1 MSTTISTGVGLY
13 APGENITGEATSA
26 ITAKT
31 FLQITGD
38 RSTTSGGN
46 IAVAPATAAGR
57 ICGVARNDAASGAL
71 VAIARGASRVVK
83 VTANGTIAAFA
94 EVQVGASGQAVT
106 KSSGVAVGYALTGAV
121 SGADAEISL
130 YN

>member
-1 MSTTISTGVGLY
+1 MSTIISTGVGIY
-13 APGENITGEATSA
+13 NPDENLTGEATA
-26 ITAKT
+26 TVTAKT
-31 FLQITGD
+31 FLQISGN
-38 RSTTSGGN
+38 RVSGGN

-57 ICGVARNDAASGAL
+57 TCGVARNDAASGEL
-71 VAIARGASRVVK
+71 VTIARGNSRVVK

-106 KSSGVAVGYALTGAV
+106 KSSGVAVGYALTGAT

-130 YN
+130 Y